1 MGLLSGF
8 DLAPGL
14 QQSKKAA
21 NLAMQNTKS
30 NTLDPLDV
38 TTSTLDKGV
47 ALVNPNDTS
56 VTGQISNYKT
66 SIVEQLNGI
75 VGALAGGLLNPKV
88 LSKMI
93 KLDGNRVK
101 FDTDDLITTAAGIL
115 GYNVSGKAG
124 VMQGIADGITDEF
137 SRLTGLNVS
146 GILVTDGKTFRASPD
161 WRSQAGMA
169 TLDLVRQFTGIDEF
183 LDASVQSSL
192 YNSILYSVSNYGMKD
207 SYKDLWDNYPY
218 VPFRQ
223 DAFIQAIQVMIT
235 KGDIESVDV
244 VVGML
249 DTEGR
254 NTLLNKY
261 PDFIEVLFEKFSFDP
276 AMPPEEY
283 PTLRDKVLN
292 ILKIVIG
299 PEWWYRNTQFGRAYN
314 LGIVNRIS
322 DDMVTLLST
331 VDALVPLL
339 CCRTMFSEGSAVD
352 YLNTSFEDPPIQLR

>member
-21 NLAMQNTKS
+21 DLAMQNTKNS
-30 NTLDPLDV
+30 TLDPLDV

-56 VTGQISNYKT
+56 VDGKITNYKT

-75 VGALAGGLLNPKV
+75 VGALAGGLLNPQV

-101 FDTDDLITTAAGIL
+101 FDTDDLITSAAGIL
-115 GYNVSGKAG
+115 GFNIYGKAG
-124 VMQGIADGITDEF
+124 AMQGIADGITDEF
-137 SRLTGLNVS
+137 ARLTGLNLN
-146 GILVTDGKTFRASPD
+146 GILVTDGKTFKASPD

-169 TLDLVRQFTGIDEF
+169 TLDLVRQFTGIDDF

-192 YNSILYSVSNYGMKD
+192 YNSILYSAANYGMKD
-207 SYKDLWDNYPY
+207 SYKDLWANYPY
-218 VPFRQ
+218 EPWRQ
-223 DAFIQAIQVMIT
+223 DAFIQAIETMIT
-235 KGDIESVDV
+235 RGDVESIDIVI
-244 VVGML
+244 GML
-249 DTEGR
+249 NTEGR

-261 PDFIEVLFEKFSFDP
+261 PDFVEVLFEKFTFDP
-276 AMPPEEY
+276 TVFPEDY
-283 PTLRDKVLN
+283 KALRDKVLN
-292 ILKIVIG
+292 ILSIVVG

-314 LGIVNRIS
+314 LGIVTRIGP
-322 DDMVTLLST
+322 DMVTLLST
-331 VDALVPLL
+331 VDELVPLL
-339 CCRTMFSEGSAVD
+339 CCREMFAEGSAVD
-352 YLNTSFEDPPIQLR
+352 YLNTSFEDAPISLK